1 MSIFCRLLRK
11 HYWGTPHRASGD
23 RLVQVCYECGAERP
37 ASDLYKEVAHWHSC
51 EPRTGRMNKV
61 IKRQLAEEPV
71 AVVVST
77 GQVVGSEFKGNLS
90 LVKRSA

>member
-1 MSIFCRLLRK
+1 
-11 HYWGTPHRASGD
+11 
-23 RLVQVCYECGAERP
+23 
-37 ASDLYKEVAHWHSC
+37 
-51 EPRTGRMNKV
+51 MNKV

>member
-11 HYWGTPHRASGD
+11 HYWGSPHRSSD
-23 RLVQVCYECGAERP
+23 NKLVQVCYECGAERP
-37 ASDLYKEVAHWHSC
+37 ASDLYNEVALWHSC
-51 EPRTGRMNKV
+51 EPRTGRMNKAV
-61 IKRQLAEEPV
+61 KHQHADEPI

-77 GQVVGSEFKGNLS
+77 GQVVGSDFKGNLS